1 MSLRKAH
8 IEKIAGALVRAFHDQ
23 KALSASDD
31 VALAKIQFLI
41 SQNMDEERAIEDEAH
56 RLLEK
61 NRRAFAGDID
71 EQKAF
76 QLIKKQI
83 AKQKGFTL

>member
-1 MSLRKAH
+1 
-8 IEKIAGALVRAFHDQ
+8 
-23 KALSASDD
+23 
-31 VALAKIQFLI
+31 
-41 SQNMDEERAIEDEAH
+41 MDEERAIEDEAH